1 MKKKVFI
8 VLAVVLVAALAC
20 GLLAGCADPRTDAFF
35 TNGLMPVVNKDGYFG
50 YVDEDGNIA
59 IDCKYAL
66 ASPFYGEYALVTYSG
81 EEYFAI
87 DKKGKPAGEIKLSEF
102 DDEACQGTAIIA
114 ACDNVTGLWGFF
126 DLNTAAWAVAPRYD
140 EASVCGG
147 VGKVT
152 LGTGSKAMQGA
163 IDPATGAELVPC
175 EYQGSTY
182 ANDSDFLSFYTETEE
197 GYEVTAVN
205 TAAKTVALEK
215 IACDKVIS
223 VAGLLLYR
231 VSAEGADGAVTITYY
246 IAGIEYSAQQS
257 ASGTGS
263 ELLVFSGNYL
273 DNVFANVFKVKTV
286 TETGSTISLLAVY
299 GGKATVI
306 AQDLPDNTVIT
317 TEDET
322 ADVYSFTVPGQ
333 EGAQAVTTYFD
344 GVTGA
349 IVTPPTNANGE
360 VDGKFMRADDE
371 TDALYFAAE
380 TVFYALTSVA
390 EDGSVSAAQTRLA
403 DLDDGATVESVCGG
417 YLVMS
422 NANTGENGVYDLSGN
437 LVKAFAPGIDGWV
450 TDGYIVEVEEF
461 NSYCALY
468 RPEDGK
474 QIFDFSD
481 ELISEKAIELIEKIL

>member
-1 MKKKVFI
+1 M
-8 VLAVVLVAALAC
+8 
-20 GLLAGCADPRTDAFF
+20 
-35 TNGLMPVVNKDGYFG
+35 
-50 YVDEDGNIA
+50 
-59 IDCKYAL
+59 
-66 ASPFYGEYALVTYSG
+66 
-81 EEYFAI
+81 
-87 DKKGKPAGEIKLSEF
+87 
-102 DDEACQGTAIIA
+102 
-114 ACDNVTGLWGFF
+114 
-126 DLNTAAWAVAPRYD
+126 
-140 EASVCGG
+140 
-147 VGKVT
+147 
-152 LGTGSKAMQGA
+152 
-163 IDPATGAELVPC
+163 
-175 EYQGSTY
+175 
-182 ANDSDFLSFYTETEE
+182 
-197 GYEVTAVN
+197 TAVN

-215 IACDKVIS
+215 TACDKVIS

-231 VSAEGADGAVTITYY
+231 VSAEGADGAVTNTYY

-306 AQDLPDNTVIT
+306 AQDLPDNTDIT

-422 NANTGENGVYDLSGN
+422 NAKTGENGVYDLSGN

-450 TDGYIVEVEEF
+450 MDGYIVEVEEF

-468 RPEDGK
+468 RLEDGK
-474 QIFDFSD
+474 QLFDFSD
-481 ELISEKAIELIEKIL
+481 ELIMLV

>member
-35 TNGLMPVVNKDGYFG
+35 TNGLMPVANKDGYYG

-59 IDCKYAL
+59 IDCKYAD

-102 DDEACQGTAIIA
+102 DGEACQGTAIIA
-114 ACDNVTGLWGFF
+114 ACDKVTGLWGFF

-152 LGTGSKAMQGA
+152 FSPMPNKTMQGA

-175 EYQGSTY
+175 EYENYTY
-182 ANDSDFLSFYTETEE
+182 TNDSDLLAFYTQTEE
-197 GYEVTAVN
+197 GYDEVAAVN

-215 IACDKVIS
+215 TVCDDVKTTVD
-223 VAGLLLYR
+223 GLLLYR

-257 ASGTGS
+257 ANGTGS
-263 ELLVFSGNYL
+263 ELTIFSGNNY
-273 DNVFANVFKVKTV
+273 DEVFNNVVKVKTT

-403 DLDDGATVESVCGG
+403 DFDDGATVESVCGG

-422 NANTGENGVYDLSGN
+422 NAKTGENGVYDLSGN

-450 TDGYIVEVEEF
+450 TDGYIIEVEEF

-468 RPEDGK
+468 RLEDGK
-474 QIFDFSD
+474 QLFDFSD
-481 ELISEKAIELIEKIL
+481 ELIMPV

>member
-35 TNGLMPVVNKDGYFG
+35 TNGLMPVANKDGYFG

-59 IDCKYAL
+59 IDCKYAE

-102 DDEACQGTAIIA
+102 DGEACQGTAIIA
-114 ACDNVTGLWGFF
+114 ACDKVTGLWGFF

-152 LGTGSKAMQGA
+152 FSPMPNKTMQGA

-182 ANDSDFLSFYTETEE
+182 ANDSDFLAFYTTPTEE
-197 GYEVTAVN
+197 GCEVTAVN
-205 TAAKTVALEK
+205 TATKTVALEK
-215 IACDKVIS
+215 TACDKVIS

-231 VSAEGADGAVTITYY
+231 VSAEGADGAVTNTYY

-263 ELLVFSGNYL
+263 ELLVFSGNYF

-317 TEDET
+317 TEDLT

-371 TDALYFAAE
+371 TGALYFAAE

-390 EDGSVSAAQTRLA
+390 EDGSVSAAQTKLF
-403 DLDDGATVESVCGG
+403 DITDMTVESVSGDH
-417 YLVMS
+417 VIMVS
-422 NANTGENGVYDLSGN
+422 TNTGETGVYDFSGN
-437 LVKAFAPGIDGWV
+437 LVKALAPGAIGV
-450 TDGYIVEVEEF
+450 VIDGYIVEIDDINYF
-461 NSYCALY
+461 DALY
-468 RPEDGK
+468 RLEDGK
-474 QIFDFSD
+474 QILDFSD
-481 ELISEKAIELIEKIL
+481 ELIMLM

>member
-35 TNGLMPVVNKDGYFG
+35 TNGLMPVANKDGYFG

-59 IDCKYAL
+59 IDCKYAG

-114 ACDNVTGLWGFF
+114 ACDKVTGLWGFF

-152 LGTGSKAMQGA
+152 LGTGSNAMQGA
-163 IDPATGAELVPC
+163 IDPATGADLVPC
-175 EYQGSTY
+175 EYENYTY
-182 ANDSDFLSFYTETEE
+182 TNDSDLLAFYTKTEE
-197 GYEVTAVN
+197 GYEVAAVN

-215 IACDKVIS
+215 TVCDDVKTTVD
-223 VAGLLLYR
+223 GLLLYR
-231 VSAEGADGAVTITYY
+231 VSAEGADGAVTNTYY

-257 ASGTGS
+257 ANGTGS

-306 AQDLPDNTVIT
+306 AQDLPDNTDIT

-422 NANTGENGVYDLSGN
+422 NAKTGENGVYDLSGN
-437 LVKAFAPGIDGWV
+437 LVKAFAPGIGGWV
-450 TDGYIVEVEEF
+450 MDGYIVEVEEF

-468 RPEDGK
+468 RLEDGK
-474 QIFDFSD
+474 QLFDFSD
-481 ELISEKAIELIEKIL
+481 ELIMLV

>member
-35 TNGLMPVVNKDGYFG
+35 TNGLMPVANKDGYFG

-59 IDCKYAL
+59 IDCKYAG

-87 DKKGKPAGEIKLSEF
+87 DKKGKPAGKIKLSEF

-114 ACDNVTGLWGFF
+114 ACDKVAGLWGFF

-140 EASVCGG
+140 EVSVFGG
-147 VGKVT
+147 VDKVT
-152 LGTGSKAMQGA
+152 LGTMQGA

-175 EYQGSTY
+175 EYENYTY
-182 ANDSDFLSFYTETEE
+182 ANDSDLLAFYTKTEE
-197 GYEVTAVN
+197 GYEVAAVN

-215 IACDKVIS
+215 TACDY
-223 VAGLLLYR
+223 AMPAADLLIYI
-231 VSAEGADGAVTITYY
+231 VSAEGADGAGTITYY

-257 ASGTGS
+257 ANGTGS
-263 ELLVFSGNYL
+263 EITNIFG
-273 DNVFANVFKVKTV
+273 NVFEVKTA

-317 TEDET
+317 TEDGL

-422 NANTGENGVYDLSGN
+422 NAKTGENGVYDLSGN
-437 LVKAFAPGIDGWV
+437 LVKAFAPGVIGV
-450 TDGYIVEVEEF
+450 VMDGYIVEVDEF
-461 NSYCALY
+461 NYYCALY

-481 ELISEKAIELIEKIL
+481 ELISKEVVTELK